1 MKDCTYYDLLGVP
14 HDASI
19 EEIVNAKNFLVKKLH
34 PDANVGVEF
43 DTTAYMQN
51 VLKAYR
57 ILGDPRKRKIYDRK
71 INNSHSYDNE
81 FEEYPMRS
89 PNFAPY
95 WEAANKLNELIL
107 SGDEILKQKKWGKVN
122 LTPEKRLRLHTIAS
136 KMKPHINV
144 LNSGGI
150 PEKYWAPHSMNW
162 LLFQWSQHRDFSYEM
177 LYSMYDTYLE
187 ESKSSYEM
195 KKIQNR
201 SHAFAE
207 SMAQI
212 LRISES

>member
-14 HDASI
+14 CDASI
-19 EEIVNAKNFLVKKLH
+19 EEIANAKNFLVKKLH
-34 PDANVGVEF
+34 PDANIGADF

-57 ILGDPRKRKIYDRK
+57 ILGDSRKRKIYDRK
-71 INNSHSYDNE
+71 IGNQAYDNDS
-81 FEEYPMRS
+81 EEQAVRS

-95 WEAANKLNELIL
+95 WEAANKLNELVL
-107 SGDEILKQKKWGKVN
+107 AGDEILKHKKWGKTTI
-122 LTPEKRLRLHTIAS
+122 TPEKKQKLHTIAA
-136 KMKPHINV
+136 KMKTHINV
-144 LNSGGI
+144 LNSGDI
-150 PEKYWAPHSMNW
+150 PKKYWASHSMNW
-162 LLFQWSQHRDFSYEM
+162 ILFQWSQHRDFSYAM

-187 ESKSSYEM
+187 ESKSTYEM
-195 KKIQNR
+195 KKILNR
-201 SHAFAE
+201 SHAFTE

>member
-14 HDASI
+14 YNASM
-19 EEIVNAKNFLVKKLH
+19 EEIANAKNFLVKKLH
-34 PDANVGVEF
+34 PDANIDADF
-43 DTTAYMQN
+43 DTTAYIQN

-57 ILGDPRKRKIYDRK
+57 ILGDSRKRKIYDRK
-71 INNSHSYDNE
+71 INNLHSYDDS
-81 FEEYPMRS
+81 FEEQFVRS

-95 WEAANKLNELIL
+95 WEAANKLNELIA
-107 SGDEILKQKKWGKVN
+107 SGDEILKQKKWGKIN
-122 LTPEKRLRLHTIAS
+122 LTPEKLRRLHAIAA
-136 KMKPHINV
+136 KMKTHINV

-162 LLFQWSQHRDFSYEM
+162 ILFQWSQHRDFSYEM

-187 ESKSSYEM
+187 ETKSSYEI
-195 KKIQNR
+195 KKILNR
-201 SHAFAE
+201 SHAFTE

-212 LRISES
+212 LRICES